1 MVRKSLAPWSELV
14 IEGII
19 DQPVDSNI
27 DLEEKIRPEVNTG
40 FIDQSGVWR
49 GNLSSDRNFN
59 ISQIDNVI
67 PNGSAILTPSTNA
80 DGTWPLDMTGFS
92 NVIIAINPSEAGNY
106 ALKAV
111 MGPQDVGGGFGGL
124 TPVDA
129 ASTLLGIFQQ
139 DGVAST
145 TLGTMFQD
153 NAQALTA
160 DVWNIFWIQGRLA
173 DQKLLQFSIT
183 NNTGS
188 EAATIQTAFMRIV

>member
-80 DGTWPLDMTGFS
+80 DGTWPLDMTGYS
-92 NVIIAINPSEAGNY
+92 DILVAILPSRAGTY
-106 ALKAV
+106 AVEAV

-124 TPVDA
+124 TPVNAAAILRGNGDA
-129 ASTLLGIFQQ
+129 ATGGAMEPLLS
-139 DGVAST
+139 DSEELV
-145 TLGTMFQD
+145 
-153 NAQALTA
+153 A
-160 DVWNIFWIQGRLA
+160 DVWNIFYIQYGRLGN
-173 DQKLLQFSIT
+173 QKLLQFKIT
-183 NNTGS
+183 NNSGAET
-188 EAATIQTAFMRIV
+188 ATIQTAFMRVV